1 MKSGENEIST
11 FFQKAKSN
19 FDVPTLIT
27 CKQNRIWFY
36 FYMIWGIMNYTIL
49 HFSQPQAV
57 FLKKEKK
64 NLTDKTSLS
73 LVTFKKLEVSPCLSF
88 ISRI

>member
-1 MKSGENEIST
+1 
-11 FFQKAKSN
+11 
-19 FDVPTLIT
+19 
-27 CKQNRIWFY
+27 
-36 FYMIWGIMNYTIL
+36 MNYTIL